1 MELSETTIKA
11 IGGVLAA
18 LFTLITV
25 LVEKT
30 RRQNAR
36 DHNVVFEHLNMIKDN
51 VEHVRDDLR
60 EDVRDIKSDIRDL
73 RVEFHDHLFHHHD
86 KKN

>member
-1 MELSETTIKA
+1 MELSETTIRA
-11 IGGVLAA
+11 LGGVLVA

-36 DHNVVFEHLNMIKDN
+36 DHSVVFEHLNMIKDN
-51 VEHVRDDLR
+51 VEHVREDLR
-60 EDVRDIKSDIRDL
+60 EDVRDIKADIRDL

-86 KKN
+86 RKN